1 MCTVTYLPLN
11 NGFLLT
17 SNRDERL
24 SRPLAVPPAKYIS
37 GALELVYPKDTLANG
52 TWIASS
58 NKQRTICL
66 LNGGIEPHIPE
77 PPYRMSRGLVVL
89 DFFKSKSIEAFYN
102 SYDLEGIEP
111 FTLVVLEFGNLYELR
126 WTGTEKLFKKLDELM
141 PHIWSSVT
149 LYTPETIS
157 LREKWFADFLDNN
170 PHYTQDDIFQFH
182 LFAGEGD
189 SATDIRMSRMGLV
202 KTVSV
207 TSVLFK
213 EDIHTMQYFDLSG
226 NGIVKHTLTY

>member
-24 SRPLAVPPAKYIS
+24 SRPLAVPPAKYVIE
-37 GALELVYPKDTLANG
+37 GMDLVYPKDTLANG

-58 NKQRTICL
+58 GKQRTVCL
-66 LNGGIEPHIPE
+66 LNGGVEPHMPN
-77 PPYRMSRGLVVL
+77 PPYRMSRGLIVL
-89 DFFKSKSIEAFYN
+89 DFFKSNSVEEFYN
-102 SYDLEGIEP
+102 SYYLKGLEP
-111 FTLVVLEFGNLYELR
+111 FTLVVPEFGSLYELR
-126 WTGTEKLFKKLDELM
+126 WTGTEKLFKKLDELV

-149 LYTPETIS
+149 LYTPQTIA
-157 LREKWFADFLDNN
+157 LRQKWFKDFLNN
-170 PHYTQDDIFQFH
+170 HPYYTQEDILEFH

-189 SATDIRMSRMGLV
+189 STTDIRMSRLGLV

-207 TSVLFK
+207 TSILFQK
-213 EDIHTMQYFDLSG
+213 GVHNMQYFDLSG
-226 NGIVKHTLTY
+226 EEAVKHLISY

>member
-1 MCTVTYLPLN
+1 MCTVTYLRLN

-24 SRPLAVPPAKYIS
+24 TRPLALAPAKYLMD
-37 GALELVYPKDTLANG
+37 GVELIYPKDTLANG
-52 TWIASS
+52 TWIAASE
-58 NKQRTICL
+58 NGMTVCL
-66 LNGGIEPHIPE
+66 LNGGFEPHVPA

-89 DFFKSKSIEAFYN
+89 DFFKSKSIEEFYN
-102 SYDLEGIEP
+102 GYNLDGIEP

-126 WTGTEKLFKKLDELM
+126 WTGTQKLFKKMNELE

-149 LYTPETIS
+149 LYTPQTIA
-157 LREKWFADFLDNN
+157 LREKWFAAFLDNN
-170 PHYTQDDIFQFH
+170 PHYTQDDILKFH

-189 SATDIRMSRMGLV
+189 SATDIRMSRLGLV

-207 TSVLFK
+207 TSVLYAGN
-213 EDIHTMQYFDLSG
+213 EHTMQYIDLGMMDSS
-226 NGIVKHTLTY
+226 NHTINF